1 MYELALLGA
10 ALLFAL
16 QMFSNQ
22 RYQKL
27 SGSGFSQALRFSFWT
42 GAVGAVVPVL
52 SQGLHLEFTW
62 FSLLIALWSTVNGI
76 LYTVCSLKAL
86 ETANL
91 SVFTTFAMLGSV
103 LIPFTGGILIWNEE
117 LTWQK
122 GVCCVC
128 LALSILCNV
137 RRQSKEQRKGPS
149 PLWYYFAI
157 FVFNGMGGLINKIHQ
172 SFPELAVDSGSF
184 SVWTRVL
191 GLLLCG
197 GLLLCQKQSLLL
209 PLEERREKRQA
220 WSSLAVYGVLN
231 LSANWILLVALLHVD
246 ASLSYTL
253 TTGSTVVFST
263 VISILRKERLSRR
276 QYASVAIAFLGLLCL
291 AL

>member
-16 QMFSNQ
+16 LMFSNQ

-27 SGSGFSQALRFSFWT
+27 SGSGFPQALRFSLWT
-42 GAVGAVVPVL
+42 GAIGAIVPIV

-103 LIPFTGGILIWNEE
+103 LIPFAGGILIWNEE

-122 GVCCVC
+122 GVCCLL

-137 RRQSKEQRKGPS
+137 RLQKKGQKKAPS
-149 PLWYYFAI
+149 PLLYYFAV

-172 SFPELAVDSGSF
+172 SFPALAVDSGSF

-191 GLLLCG
+191 GILLCG
-197 GLLLCQKQSLLL
+197 GMLLCQKRSLLV
-209 PLEERREKRQA
+209 PLEDRRERRQV
-220 WSSLAVYGVLN
+220 WSSLVVYGILS

-263 VISILRKERLSRR
+263 VISMLRKERLSGR
-276 QYASVAIAFLGLLCL
+276 QYVSVCMAFLGLLCL
-291 AL
+291 AF